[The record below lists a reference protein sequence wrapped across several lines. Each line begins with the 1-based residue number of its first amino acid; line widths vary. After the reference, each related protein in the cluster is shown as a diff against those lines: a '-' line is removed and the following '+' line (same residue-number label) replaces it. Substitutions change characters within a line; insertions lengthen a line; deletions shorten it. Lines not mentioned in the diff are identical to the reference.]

1 MKSKLFLDTA
11 FTIALSSS
19 RDVFHA
25 KAIVLANKLK
35 KKKSKLITTRA
46 VLLEIGNALSR
57 AHFRQSSIKLLAAI
71 ESDPNIEIITLSEN
85 LYWQAF
91 QLYKQRTDKEWGLVD
106 CISFIFMQELEISE
120 ALTSDEHFQQAGFR
134 ALLREDNL

>member
-11 FTIALSSS
+11 YTIALSSS

-25 KAIVLANKLK
+25 KANELK

-91 QLYKQRTDKEWGLVD
+91 
-106 CISFIFMQELEISE
+106 
-120 ALTSDEHFQQAGFR
+120 
-134 ALLREDNL
+134 

>member
-11 FTIALSSS
+11 YTIALSSS

-25 KAIVLANKLK
+25 KAIVLANELK

-91 QLYKQRTDKEWGLVD
+91 
-106 CISFIFMQELEISE
+106 
-120 ALTSDEHFQQAGFR
+120 
-134 ALLREDNL
+134 